1 MSPVTDLFNSVLGSS
16 GGTKDT
22 STQVNYLPQQIS
34 DIDKTLAYKQNTV
47 NPAFNNALQQ
57 IQGTYNQNLPGVY
70 NQAQNQVGNA
80 NQVQATLGQTGESAL
95 RTGVSGLENLFS
107 PQYEQNQVRS
117 ALAPAQAMYNQNLA
131 NQQAAFGGAGNLG
144 SARQALAGNQLAG
157 QTQAAQMQTA
167 ANIQQQI
174 EGQRLQAANQL
185 AGIGQGNL
193 NGTMN
198 AAQQG
203 VAGSMIPQQYAGQYA
218 QQTYA
223 MPTGMYQP
231 QYPGQNSSSS
241 SQQSGM
247 GLGGLV
253 GKIGSALL

>member
-1 MSPVTDLFNSVLGSS
+1 MPIGDIFNSILGSS

-22 STQVNYLPQQIS
+22 STQIQYLPQQLQ
-34 DIDKTLAYKQNTV
+34 DIDKTLAYKNDVTRPGFDQTMKE
-47 NPAFNNALQQ
+47 
-57 IQGTYNQNLPGVY
+57 IQGTYGLNKPGVY
-70 NQAQNQVGNA
+70 ATAGNQVGNA
-80 NQVQATLGQTGESAL
+80 KQVQDVLGQTGESAL

-107 PQYEQNQVRS
+107 PDYEANQVRS

-198 AAQQG
+198 AAQQA
-203 VAGSMIPQQYAGQYA
+203 VAGSLIPQQYAGQYA
-218 QQTYA
+218 QQMYS
-223 MPTGMYQP
+223 MPSGMYMP
-231 QYPGQNSSSS
+231 QYPGQNSSNS
-241 SQQSGM
+241 SQQSGI
-247 GLGGLV
+247 GLGGLI
-253 GKIGSALL
+253 GKIGSTLL